1 MAEKSA
7 VQKLRSPKQRA
18 FVEHYLQC
26 WNASEAARRAG
37 YSPRTAGSQGHALLK
52 KPEIQAAIEA
62 RLEEL
67 TLSSEE
73 VLLRLS
79 EHARASIEDFVVID
93 EQSGEAYFDFAAA
106 KKAGK
111 LHLIKKMWEGK
122 DGRWRVELVDS
133 QAALVHIGRHY
144 KLFTDNVDL
153 HMKEPISI
161 IEAVPPPQQEPEPDD
176 PDGDDG

>member
-37 YSPRTAGSQGHALLK
+37 YSERTAGSQGHELLK
-52 KPEIQAAIEA
+52 KPEVQAAIEA

-67 TLSSEE
+67 TLSSRE

-93 EQSGEAYFDFAAA
+93 ELSGEAYFDFARA
-106 KKAGK
+106 KQEGK
-111 LHLIKKMWEGK
+111 LHLIKKLWQDK

-144 KLFTDNVDL
+144 KLFTDNVDV
-153 HMKEPISI
+153 HVKEPITI
-161 IEAVPPPQQEPEPDD
+161 IEPVAPPPQEPEPDD
-176 PDGDDG
+176 DGDDV